1 VAEVSVP
8 GREPGLHEQR
18 LLSMRDIVDGQ
29 LETVDDRRIGRV
41 ADLAGEWRADGI
53 LVLTDIVVGPEALA
67 RRVSGW
73 LGILAWHLFRGRH
86 EHRIPM
92 SDVEEVGPTVRLRG
106 KRADYP
112 LTGADDWIVQHIIR
126 FIPGG
131 GAEPGKGSP

>member
-29 LETVDDRRIGRV
+29 LETVDDRRVGRV
-41 ADLAGEWRADGI
+41 ADLFAEWRPDGT
-53 LVLTDIVVGPEALA
+53 LVVTDIVVGPEALA
-67 RRVSGW
+67 RRVADL
-73 LGILAWHLFRGRH
+73 LGALAARLLRGRH
-86 EHRIPM
+86 EHRIPV
-92 SDVEEVGPTVRLRG
+92 SEVEEVGPTVRLRG
-106 KRADYP
+106 KRSDYP
-112 LTGADDWIVQHIIR
+112 LTGADDWIVEHIIR